1 MEEIKEKILA
11 YLAGVSKEKPRV
23 VAEKIGVK
31 KKEVDKAVSELAKEG
46 KIEYLYIGTSYI
58 TLAGKDHTPGVAK
71 VE

>member
-11 YLAGVSKEKPRV
+11 YLAGVSKEKSRV

-31 KKEVDKAVSELAKEG
+31 KREVDKAVAELAREG

-58 TLAGKDHTPGVAK
+58 TLAGRDHTPGV
-71 VE
+71 EHEI